1 MTSSL
6 SPVVAHDSLLGC
18 SSFVKML
25 SCCEHTVV
33 HNENATQSAS
43 ALQRHQY
50 PRWTKCVTDGS
61 EEVDTS

>member
-1 MTSSL
+1 MM
-6 SPVVAHDSLLGC
+6 PGC